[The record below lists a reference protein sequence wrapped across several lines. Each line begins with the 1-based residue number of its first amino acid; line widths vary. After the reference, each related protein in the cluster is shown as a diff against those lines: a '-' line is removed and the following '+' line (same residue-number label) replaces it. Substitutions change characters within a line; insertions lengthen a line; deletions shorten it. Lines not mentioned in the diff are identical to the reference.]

1 MQNQGIRE
9 IAENTT
15 LTTISHLHTLSPD
28 VCGFI
33 PWCELVTRKQTTSD
47 GRQQHW
53 SVPMTKIG
61 FCFVFFVSKL
71 KQHISKDT

>member
-9 IAENTT
+9 IAENTK

-33 PWCELVTRKQTTSD
+33 PRCELVTRKQTTSD

-53 SVPMTKIG
+53 SVPMTKRV
-61 FCFVFFVSKL
+61 FLLLFFVCKL